1 MLACRSWV
9 PGSRAESGDW
19 HSPSVSKDL
28 GRLGSAMSLPILGAD
43 FLHDKLIIQEGISL
57 HQDTKTLKPDGRSL
71 RGPVHLYC
79 TDYRKTHEKDVI
91 H

>member
-1 MLACRSWV
+1 M

-43 FLHDKLIIQEGISL
+43 FLIIILHFISYGL
-57 HQDTKTLKPDGRSL
+57 EVNCSYSISMAEIEELLLATLPIS
-71 RGPVHLYC
+71 VF
-79 TDYRKTHEKDVI
+79 HETTQTI
-91 H
+91 SN